1 MRLQR
6 SSISEGATS
15 SIFRLFVHAFDVLV
29 FIVSAVLRLRNGV
42 LMFMSA
48 CVRTYA
54 CVRVRTQRGFLEF
67 IFLKREQALRTF
79 KLFGFGDNGG
89 VEKCSGCTGHG
100 WFLYRGKILL

>member
-48 CVRTYA
+48 CVRAY
-54 CVRVRTQRGFLEF
+54 VRVRTRSYAT
-67 IFLKREQALRTF
+67 R
-79 KLFGFGDNGG
+79 
-89 VEKCSGCTGHG
+89 VS
-100 WFLYRGKILL
+100 